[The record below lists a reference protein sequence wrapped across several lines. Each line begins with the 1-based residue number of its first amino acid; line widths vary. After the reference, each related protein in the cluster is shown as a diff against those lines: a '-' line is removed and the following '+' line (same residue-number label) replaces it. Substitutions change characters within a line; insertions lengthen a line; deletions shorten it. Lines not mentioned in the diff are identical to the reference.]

1 MARSYKS
8 VYSAL
13 AANIFIAIIKF
24 ISGSISNSTAMIS
37 EGIHSLVDSINEV
50 LLLFG
55 IRQSLKP
62 ADVLRPFGYGRELF
76 FWAFI
81 VSMLIFGFGGGVSNY
96 QGITHII
103 HPEPLG
109 DPFWNYI
116 VLFASIIFEGT
127 SFAIAVTEIKKL
139 NSSISWWQAIKES
152 KDPSRFVILIEDGA
166 AVCGLLIVLVCVF
179 VGHQFDIPYLDG
191 VGSLLVGLLL
201 VGVSLVA
208 ARESRSLLMGE
219 SISDKT
225 RKKVVL
231 IVEADP
237 AVVKL
242 VRQYSMYVS
251 ADSALLML
259 DIQFKP
265 INNKELRDAFK
276 RIRHSIKIE
285 FKAIRHIIIQ
295 PEYSD

>member
-1 MARSYKS
+1 MARSFKS

-24 ISGSISNSTAMIS
+24 ISGAISNSTAMIS
-37 EGIHSLVDSINEV
+37 EGIHSLVDSVNEV

-55 IRQSLKP
+55 IRQSMKP
-62 ADVLRPFGYGRELF
+62 PDARRPFGYGRELF

-81 VSMLIFGFGGGVSNY
+81 VSMLIFGFGGGVSIY
-96 QGITHII
+96 QGILHII

-116 VLFASIIFEGT
+116 VLFSSVLFEGT
-127 SFAIAVTEIKKL
+127 SFLIAMRELKKM
-139 NSSISWWQAIKES
+139 NSSLSLWRAIRES

-166 AVCGLLIVLVCVF
+166 AVMGLIMVLICVF
-179 VGHQFDIPYLDG
+179 LAHQFNIPYLDG

-201 VGVSLVA
+201 VGVSLVS

-219 SISDKT
+219 GISDT
-225 RKKVVL
+225 SSSRINE
-231 IVEADP
+231 IVAHDP

-242 VRQYSMYVS
+242 VKQYSMYVS
-251 ADSALLML
+251 ADSALLLL

-265 INNKELRDAFK
+265 VDNKDLKDAFK
-276 RIRHSIKIE
+276 RLRQAIRKE
-285 FKAIRHIIIQ
+285 FKAIRYIIIQ